1 MFPTFK
7 TRIENKAFIFQ
18 CEGRF
23 SSWFGIFQLM
33 CFSFWVKIESVVV
46 SWMNLEPLIQSE
58 ACHKEKNKYPI
69 LMHIHMESRK
79 MALVNLVGNKLVD
92 TAREGEGGMN

>member
-1 MFPTFK
+1 MEYYSAIKRKGF
-7 TRIENKAFIFQ
+7 
-18 CEGRF
+18 
-23 SSWFGIFQLM
+23 
-33 CFSFWVKIESVVV
+33 ESVVV
-46 SWMNLEPLIQSE
+46 SWMNLEPLIWSE
-58 ACHKEKNKYPI
+58 ACQKEKNKYPI